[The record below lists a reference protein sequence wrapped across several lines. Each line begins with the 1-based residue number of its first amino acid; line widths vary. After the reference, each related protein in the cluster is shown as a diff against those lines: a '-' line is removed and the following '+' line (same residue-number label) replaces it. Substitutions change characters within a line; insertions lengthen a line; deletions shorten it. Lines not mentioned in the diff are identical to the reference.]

1 MNCTRLTQVLDG
13 YLDGELDRATGE
25 EIEQHLAHC
34 PACTDARRKRE
45 ALRKAIGE
53 QAPRFSAPA
62 SLKQTVQRSLAHPR
76 SNAAFSAAGGAA
88 GGASGRSA
96 RGVRI
101 HGRPTWL
108 QAAALMVVVALV
120 GVGAG
125 YRLALPL
132 PDSSLAEQVVAS
144 HVASLSDAHRLTE
157 VTSLDRHQVKP
168 WFQGKLDFSPVVR
181 DLSVEGFALLGARL
195 DHVGDRQSAAIV
207 YRARNH
213 TVNLFVW
220 RARSNE
226 PGAFAMSS
234 VRGFG
239 VATWSDGGLR
249 FAAVSDA
256 EPRELER
263 FARLVQSPQS

>member
-25 EIEQHLAHC
+25 EIEQHLANC
-34 PACTDARRKRE
+34 PACTAARRERE
-45 ALRKAIGE
+45 ALRNAIRA

-62 SLKQTVQRSLAHPR
+62 SLKQTVHRSLARPR
-76 SNAAFSAAGGAA
+76 SSAVVSAAGGAT
-88 GGASGRSA
+88 GGLAHGIGIR
-96 RGVRI
+96 RG
-101 HGRPTWL
+101 PTWL
-108 QAAALMVVVALV
+108 QAAALMMVLLLA

-132 PDSSLAEQVVAS
+132 PDNSLAEQVVAS
-144 HVASLSDAHRLTE
+144 HVASLSDARRLTE
-157 VTSLDRHQVKP
+157 VSSLDRHQVKP
-168 WFQGKLDFSPVVR
+168 WFQGKVDFSPVVH
-181 DLSVEGFALLGARL
+181 DLSAEGFELLGARL
-195 DHVGDRQSAAIV
+195 DHVGDRQAAAIV
-207 YRARNH
+207 YRARKH

-226 PGAFAMSS
+226 PGAFEMS
-234 VRGFG
+234 VLRGFG
-239 VATWSDGGLR
+239 IATWSDGGLR

-263 FARLVQSPQS
+263 FARLVQSPQP

>member
-25 EIEQHLAHC
+25 EIEQHLAQC
-34 PACTDARRKRE
+34 PACTAARRERE
-45 ALRKAIGE
+45 ALQNAIRA
-53 QAPRFSAPA
+53 QAPHFSAPA
-62 SLKQTVQRSLAHPR
+62 ALKQTVHRSLAHPR
-76 SNAAFSAAGGAA
+76 SSAVFSAA
-88 GGASGRSA
+88 GGASGRPA

-101 HGRPTWL
+101 HAGPTWL
-108 QAAALMVVVALV
+108 QAAALMMVVLLV

-144 HVASLSDAHRLTE
+144 HVASLGDAHRLTE

-168 WFQGKLDFSPVVR
+168 WFQGKIDFSPVVR
-181 DLSVEGFALLGARL
+181 DLSVEGFELLGARL
-195 DHVGDRQSAAIV
+195 DHVGDRQAAAIV

-213 TVNLFVW
+213 TVSLFVW

-226 PGAFAMSS
+226 PGTFAMSS

>member
-1 MNCTRLTQVLDG
+1 MNCMRLTQVLDG

-25 EIEQHLAHC
+25 EIEEHLAHC
-34 PACTDARRKRE
+34 PACTTARSERE
-45 ALRKAIGE
+45 ALRQLVRAE
-53 QAPRFSAPA
+53 APRFSAPA
-62 SLKQTVQRSLAHPR
+62 SLKQTVQQSLAHPR
-76 SNAAFSAAGGAA
+76 NSAVFSAAGGAA
-88 GGASGRSA
+88 GGVA
-96 RGVRI
+96 RGMRI
-101 HGRPTWL
+101 ARGPTWL
-108 QAAALMVVVALV
+108 QAAALMMVVALL

-132 PDSSLAEQVVAS
+132 PDSSLAEHVVAS
-144 HVASLSDAHRLTE
+144 HIASLSDAHRLTE
-157 VTSLDRHQVKP
+157 VSSLDRHQVKP

-181 DLSVEGFALLGARL
+181 DLSADGFALLGARL
-195 DHVGDRQSAAIV
+195 DHVGDRQAAAIV
-207 YRARNH
+207 YRLRNH

-220 RARSNE
+220 RARNNE
-226 PGAFAMSS
+226 AEAFALSS

-239 VATWSDGGLR
+239 VATWSGGGLG